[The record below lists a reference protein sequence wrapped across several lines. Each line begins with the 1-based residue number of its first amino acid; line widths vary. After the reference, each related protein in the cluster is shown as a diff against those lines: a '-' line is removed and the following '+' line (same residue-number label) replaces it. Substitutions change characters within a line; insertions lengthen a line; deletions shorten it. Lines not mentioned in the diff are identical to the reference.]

1 MKLKDKLI
9 ELNINV
15 PNPVAPAGNYVP
27 YKIVNNHI
35 YISGQ
40 IPLTKDAIVNPGKQT
55 SGNIN
60 APSIITGK
68 VPSEVSL
75 ELATKAAEVCI
86 INTMSI
92 LIEATNNANCEQL
105 SCLSVSG
112 FVNSDINLTEHP
124 EIINGASDMI
134 YKILGNNG
142 KHTRIAVG
150 CTSLPRNA
158 AVEISSI
165 FLIN

>member
-9 ELNINV
+9 ELNINI
-15 PNPVAPAGNYVP
+15 PDPVVPAGNYVP
-27 YKIVNNHI
+27 YKIINNHI

-40 IPLTKDAIVNPGKQT
+40 IPVTKDIIVSPGKQAE
-55 SGNIN
+55 GNIN
-60 APSIITGK
+60 TLSIITGK
-68 VPSEVSL
+68 VPSEISV
-75 ELATKAAEVCI
+75 EQATKAAEICI
-86 INTMSI
+86 INTMLI
-92 LIEATNNANCEQL
+92 LIEATNNANCDEL

-112 FVNSDINLTEHP
+112 FINSDHNLTEHP

-134 YKILGNNG
+134 YKILGDNG
-142 KHTRIAVG
+142 FHTRIAVG
-150 CTSLPRNA
+150 CASLPRNA